1 MEHQD
6 DNELT
11 ETVIDLTVLAERY
24 RVLSRLGR
32 GGMGEVYEG
41 HDLELDRRVAL
52 KIAPRDRVTDL
63 VWVERFLRQGRA
75 LARIDHP
82 GVVRVYDRG
91 LHARELPFVVMEHL
105 VGQDLAQVLRVRGRL
120 SLEQVLDLGEQVAA
134 ALQATHAADVIHR
147 DLKPSNIVL
156 LAEGEPTPRVKL
168 VDFGISKL
176 PAQEDLTGSREL
188 LGTAGYLAPE
198 LLDGAFEASAASD
211 VYAFGVILFELLTG
225 RRPFREDAETE
236 LLRAIRVDP
245 PPSVRGFHEQ
255 VPRALDELIQRM
267 LAKAPASRPSASEV
281 LSALRRLTPNEP
293 HPWSTLSTRWPNTG
307 DVLAGRFE
315 LVRPLG
321 EGRSGIVYEA
331 RDRQQAHHVALKVLR
346 HHAADDV
353 YRLKREYRTL
363 QEIAHPNIVQIQG
376 LYLDDSV
383 AFLAMELLS
392 GPPFMVLAASSPNV
406 DGLLVQ
412 VARGLATL
420 HARGLTHRDVKP
432 SNIRVAGDGRVVL
445 LDFGLVVDGDSHT
458 VIAGTPPYMAPEV
471 LEGKVTPAAD
481 MYSFGVILHEL
492 ITGGLPGQ
500 RALRDAGK
508 FAPWLIELC
517 ERLLAPS
524 PEARPSADEL
534 LRALETQTALDT
546 TLSRA
551 NSGTVQT
558 RPFVGREPELETLLA
573 CAARAASSGRLHTV
587 LVHGPS
593 GIGKTTLVE
602 QLLRK
607 LPAESLTLMGR
618 CREAEAIPYP
628 ALDGA
633 IDALSE
639 HLLRLPPLVLRYLL
653 PREVA
658 ALPLLFPVLR
668 RVDALADSTPHGTL
682 PVDPLEVRTRA
693 FRAFKELLRRLA
705 DKHPLVLVIDDVQWI
720 DPDSAALLTYC
731 FSEPEPPPAT
741 LLFALRDGEGA
752 HAEFG
757 RFAATLA
764 AEPRAVALGPLSE
777 TASHQLARSLWP
789 GDQASEQ
796 TLERVTMQSGGHPF
810 LLTMLLERPQG
821 QRGEATLEEALLEH
835 VSRLPEASRRMLE
848 LVAVCQR
855 PLPRALFLSLFDR
868 DGPATLHA
876 LRRERLLQRQE
887 ARSTTLLDVYHARVR
902 EAVVAALGPERKRAH
917 HAALASALASTDD
930 YAEAYVEHL
939 EAAGEIERA
948 AEAAVHAARAADDI
962 LAFERAASLY
972 ATARQLRPAGAVE
985 LLEHEATALR
995 NAGRLQRAGQRLE
1008 EAARLSGQPRL
1019 LLEAGRHL
1027 LLAGDLDGG
1036 LLALAP
1042 LLSEHGI
1049 QLPGGLDEILA
1060 RGGHEL
1066 ELLTTRGL
1074 TPAPGSADERTLQ
1087 RCDLLLTLA
1096 HALAHC
1102 DIRGIPFAFEALRA
1116 ALDLDD
1122 TRQLQRA
1129 LAVFVISTAA
1139 HMHTVLIEPALALCA
1154 RLTPGL
1160 GAYAQAM
1167 QHAAE
1172 AEHAHF
1178 TGQFLSAES
1187 SFERAERLLVESCV
1201 GATRELATVRNGS
1214 VFMQFAHK
1222 GDFAS
1227 RVTQTVEW
1235 LHDAEAREDVF
1246 HTSML
1251 RMSHAIV
1258 WVAHDEPDKAR
1269 RELVRA
1275 ESDWSGA
1282 DGLFEVAAVLYHDI
1296 VDRYAGRDDAH
1307 LYPCQG
1313 RQQVLE
1319 GPAVNTSFLGGY
1331 IELHRAWGS
1340 LRALARGQRGHGE
1353 QAMAERAIAKLGSLG
1368 EGIWDAVYLA
1378 FEANLLCLRRE
1389 LPAALSA
1396 LERSEHAFRRANML
1410 CLAASAR
1417 HRRGELSSGSFR
1429 SEIMRSADAELRALG
1444 VVQPLKWCRAYFSPF
1459 PAEQARDMTLD

>member
-1 MEHQD
+1 MEHHD
-6 DNELT
+6 DDELSK
-11 ETVIDLTVLAERY
+11 TVIDVTVLADRY

-63 VWVERFLRQGRA
+63 VWVERFLRQARA

-105 VGQDLAQVLRVRGRL
+105 VGQDLAQVLRMRGRL
-120 SLEQVLDLGEQVAA
+120 ALEQVLDLGEQIAA
-134 ALQATHAADVIHR
+134 GLEATHAADVIHR

-156 LAEGEPTPRVKL
+156 LTDGKPTPRVKL

-188 LGTAGYLAPE
+188 LGTAGYIAPE

-211 VYAFGVILFELLTG
+211 VYALGVILFELLAG
-225 RRPFREDAETE
+225 RRPFREDAQSE
-236 LLRAIRVDP
+236 LLRAIRVEP
-245 PPSVRGFHEQ
+245 PPSLRTLDQQ
-255 VPRALDELIQRM
+255 VPRALDELILRM
-267 LAKAPASRPSASEV
+267 LAKSAAARPSAVEV
-281 LSALRRLTPNEP
+281 SLALQKMAPVDP
-293 HPWSTLSTRWPNTG
+293 HPWSTLAARWPTTG

-315 LVRPLG
+315 LVRMIG

-346 HHAADDV
+346 HHGADDV

-376 LYLDDSV
+376 LYLEDAV

-392 GPPFMVLAASSPNV
+392 GPPFMVMAASSPSV

-432 SNIRVAGDGRVVL
+432 SNIRVAADGRVVL
-445 LDFGLVVDGDSHT
+445 LDFGLVVDSDSHT
-458 VIAGTPPYMAPEV
+458 VVAGTPPYMAPEV
-471 LEGKVTPAAD
+471 LEGKITPAAD
-481 MYSFGVILHEL
+481 MFSFGVILHEL
-492 ITGGLPGQ
+492 ITGGVPGQ
-500 RALRDAGK
+500 RALRDAPRK
-508 FAPWLIELC
+508 YAPWLVALC
-517 ERLLAPS
+517 ERLLAPA
-524 PEARPSADEL
+524 PAARPSADEV
-534 LRALETQTALDT
+534 LRALETQTVLDT

-551 NSGTVQT
+551 SSGTVQT
-558 RPFVGREPELETLLA
+558 RPFVGREPELKLLLEHA
-573 CAARAASSGRLHTV
+573 LHAASGRLQSV

-602 QLLRK
+602 QLLRR
-607 LPAESLTLMGR
+607 LPEPTLTLLGR
-618 CREAEAIPYP
+618 CREAEVIPYP

-668 RVDALADSTPHGTL
+668 RVDALADSTPHGAL
-682 PVDPLEVRTRA
+682 PADPLEVRTRA

-705 DKHPLVLVIDDVQWI
+705 DQHPLVLVIDDVQWI
-720 DPDSAALLTYC
+720 DPDSSALLTYC
-731 FSEPEPPPAT
+731 FSEPEPPPA
-741 LLFALRDGEGA
+741 LLVFALRDGEGA
-752 HAEFG
+752 HAEFEA
-757 RFAATLA
+757 FSATLA
-764 AEPRAVALGPLSE
+764 AQPQRVSVGPLSE

-789 GDQASEQ
+789 GEQASDD
-796 TLERVTMQSGGHPF
+796 TIERLTTQSGGHPF
-810 LLTMLLERPQG
+810 LLTMLLEQPAA
-821 QRGEATLEEALLEH
+821 QRADATLDEALLAH
-835 VSRLPEASRRMLE
+835 VHRLPEPARRMVE

-855 PLPRALFLSLFDR
+855 PLPRALFLSLFDSE
-868 DGPATLHA
+868 GPSVLHS
-876 LRRERLLQRQE
+876 LRRDRLLQRHE

-902 EAVVAALGPERKRAH
+902 DAVVGALDPARKRAH
-917 HAALASALASTDD
+917 HAALARALASTDD
-930 YAEAYVEHL
+930 YPEAYVEHL
-939 EAAGEIERA
+939 EAAGDVARA
-948 AEAAVHAARAADDI
+948 AEAAVHAAHAADEI

-972 ATARQLRPAGAVE
+972 ATARQLRPEGAVE
-985 LLEHEATALR
+985 LLEREATSLR
-995 NAGRLQRAGQRLE
+995 NAGRLRGAGHRLQ
-1008 EAARLSGQPRL
+1008 EAARLASEPRL
-1019 LLEAGRHL
+1019 SLEAGRHL
-1027 LLAGDLDGG
+1027 LLSGDIDAGLR
-1036 LLALAP
+1036 ALAP
-1042 LLSEHGI
+1042 LLDEHGVA
-1049 QLPGGLDEILA
+1049 LPRGLDEILT
-1060 RGGHEL
+1060 RGGREL
-1066 ELLTTRGL
+1066 ELLSARGL
-1074 TPAPGSADERTLQ
+1074 APAARGADAHTLQ
-1087 RCDLLLTLA
+1087 RCELLLTLA

-1102 DIRGIPFAFEALRA
+1102 DIRGIPLAFEALRA
-1116 ALDLDD
+1116 ALDLPD

-1129 LAVFVISTAA
+1129 LAVFVISTAP
-1139 HMHTVLIEPALALCA
+1139 HMHTSLIEPALALCA
-1154 RLTPGL
+1154 QLTPGL

-1167 QHAAE
+1167 LHAAE

-1187 SFERAERLLVESCV
+1187 SFESAERLLVESCV
-1201 GATRELATVRNGS
+1201 GATRELSTVRNGS
-1214 VFMQFAHK
+1214 VFMQYAHK

-1227 RVTQTVEW
+1227 RVPQTVEW
-1235 LHDAEAREDVF
+1235 LRDAEAREDVF

-1258 WVAHDEPDKAR
+1258 WVAHDEPDRAR

-1275 ESDWSGA
+1275 EADWSGA

-1307 LYPCQG
+1307 LFPCQG
-1313 RQQVLE
+1313 RRHVLE

-1340 LRALARGQRGHGE
+1340 LRALARGQRSHGE
-1353 QAMAERAIAKLGSLG
+1353 QAMAERAIAKMRSLG
-1368 EGIWDAVYLA
+1368 EGIWEAVHLA
-1378 FEANLLCLRRE
+1378 FEANLLCLQRE

-1410 CLAASAR
+1410 CLAATAR
-1417 HRRGELSSGSFR
+1417 HRRGELSSGAFGN
-1429 SEIMRSADAELRALG
+1429 EIMRSAHSELRALG
-1444 VVQPLKWCRAYFSPF
+1444 VAQPLKWCRAYFSPF
-1459 PAEQARDMTLD
+1459 PAEEARDMTLD